1 MRYIYF
7 IGNGNWEDT
16 HESNDKDE
24 LIKLCKHYWG
34 YISSS
39 LTDKE
44 KKNYYS
50 YVLETVNPDED
61 AEDHYDGNPVFDAKK
76 WDADPDYVGKEN

>member
-16 HESNDKDE
+16 FESNDKDE
-24 LIKLCKHYWG
+24 LIKRCKHDWG
-34 YISSS
+34 Y

-44 KKNYYS
+44 KKNHYS
-50 YVLETVNPDED
+50 YVLESVNPDED

-76 WDADPDYVGKEN
+76 WEEEELAND